1 MLSNKLVVT
10 GSHDGVKL
18 VELTYHGA
26 LTFDQVDEICEVLR
40 KPLNEMGERAMF
52 TITIIDDN
60 F

>member
-40 KPLNEMGERAMF
+40 KPLNEMGERATF

>member
-18 VELTYHGA
+18 VELIYHGA